1 MANQWKATDDVA
13 NSATYVLNQYNLG
26 LTTTNQTNLYQN
38 TTANVIIAG
47 ETVGQ
52 FGIDFN
58 EMHAMRANTGG
69 ARPAHAGWVIR
80 TTGTGGRAGR
90 VTHETLVAMGSML
103 NNGAGGVYTPLYPD
117 AFIQILTQPQSSN
130 VNVNSA
136 VTFTVSARL
145 GGAHPTGDQAP
156 QQIPVPV
163 STSATITYAWQV
175 DGGPNVAAWANV
187 AQTGVYTG
195 NITPT
200 LTISNNALLKGN
212 TYRVVVYGTNGAIT
226 QISSNAV
233 LLNF

>member
-1 MANQWKATDDVA
+1 MSNQWKATDDVA
-13 NSATYVLNQYNLG
+13 NSATFVLNQYHQS
-26 LTTTNQTNLYQN
+26 LTTANQTALYQN

-69 ARPAHAGWVIR
+69 ARPAHAGWVVR

-90 VTHETLVAMGSML
+90 VQHEVLVAMGSML

-117 AFIQILTQPQSSN
+117 AFIQILTQPSSSN
-130 VNVNSA
+130 LNVNSA

-163 STSATITYAWQV
+163 SSSATITYAWQV
-175 DGGPNVAAWANV
+175 DQGNGAWINV

-200 LTISNNALLKGN
+200 LSISNNTLLNGN
-212 TYRVVVYGTNGAIT
+212 TYRVVIYGSNGAIT
-226 QISSNAV
+226 QFSANAV
-233 LLNF
+233 LNNH